1 VDERTKTRA
10 AARNQ
15 RSVGVMAV
23 AEPTGPTGAPPS
35 AVTDGTGAG
44 MAEPKILPEEA
55 LADATAAAESRPVLA
70 PPSAAAD
77 AGAGAQQVTATWRT
91 GTVTALWSMNQTRN
105 AWMHVPGI
113 GWRKLFNGRDW
124 SFTALVTLAS
134 QARQTSR
141 QIAFR
146 EEADG
151 MVYEIYLW

>member
-1 VDERTKTRA
+1 VDERSKTRA

-15 RSVGVMAV
+15 AAVGVMAE
-23 AEPTGPTGAPPS
+23 APGPTETPPS
-35 AVTDGTGAG
+35 AVTDGTGPG
-44 MAEPKILPEEA
+44 MAEPKILPEQA
-55 LADATAAAESRPVLA
+55 LAESATAAAGSRPVLA

-77 AGAGAQQVTATWRT
+77 AGARAQQVTATWRN
-91 GTVTALWSMNQTRN
+91 GTVTALWSINQARN

-113 GWRKLFNGRDW
+113 GWKKLFNGRDW

-134 QARQTSR
+134 QARQTGR